1 MQECHPTAKIRVLG
15 RSGGGEQPKVA
26 KVQIT
31 GNPCNSPTVKMEVRQ
46 PEGEPPI
53 RWVKLQLTSGATLF
67 LRNTTVLDL
76 SLLLNKMIG

>member
-1 MQECHPTAKIRVLG
+1 MTSTSYAARP
-15 RSGGGEQPKVA
+15 RSFASSVRIMDFWGLE
-26 KVQIT
+26 
-31 GNPCNSPTVKMEVRQ
+31 VKQ

>member
-1 MQECHPTAKIRVLG
+1 MLTKLE
-15 RSGGGEQPKVA
+15 
-26 KVQIT
+26 
-31 GNPCNSPTVKMEVRQ
+31 VKQ
-46 PEGEPPI
+46 PEGESPI